1 MASYGSNSGG
11 YNVSLGGYSSSTMG
25 YNIVGPTSYGSHYGV
40 KRNIWKKVVCCGA
53 RNGGTPC
60 TDCPG

>member
-1 MASYGSNSGG
+1 MSYGTVSMGYSSGPRGYSAGSMG
-11 YNVSLGGYSSSTMG
+11 YNV
-25 YNIVGPTSYGSHYGV
+25 VGTTSYGSHYGV